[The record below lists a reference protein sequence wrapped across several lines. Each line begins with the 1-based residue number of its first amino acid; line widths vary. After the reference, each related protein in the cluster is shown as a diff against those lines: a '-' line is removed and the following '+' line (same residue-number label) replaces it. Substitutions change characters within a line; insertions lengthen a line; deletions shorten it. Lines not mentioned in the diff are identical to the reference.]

1 MRPAGLIGA
10 LAGVLVTVGTA
21 SAQQDEPRKSTR
33 YPTTGG
39 VRLPERAPL
48 METGIV
54 RMPTRKAIAI
64 PHRFELRPRR
74 YAPIGGEN
82 HNGRLSPP
90 MPTRFANPFAP
101 DLPSPGRGDG
111 DATPTNAPMHT
122 PGAFSEREIAGAI
135 DALRDGRPVPVSTS
149 RGLSRMGVPDRR
161 ALDNSIDYGPFDGG
175 IHAMPDMT
183 LQPYYTPP
191 REEAPRIQPPAARE
205 RGLAMLAEGRAA
217 HARAAL
223 RDHLSDDPE
232 DAEAAFALGV
242 AAVLAGDAPGGVA
255 SITEALW
262 IDGEI
267 AGRTDLLDTLLPRT
281 ADRRKLTQALVP
293 YAERARTG
301 EAYLAAAFS
310 VHAMGNTGRALELIR
325 KGEQAGLDADLA
337 ARLAAAL
344 TAPRR

>member
-1 MRPAGLIGA
+1 MGA
-10 LAGVLVTVGTA
+10 LAGVVIAVGVA
-21 SAQQDEPRKSTR
+21 SAQQDEPKKKTTR
-33 YPTTGG
+33 YPTSGG
-39 VRLPERAPL
+39 VRVPERAPL

-54 RMPTRKAIAI
+54 RMPTGKAIAI

-101 DLPSPGRGDG
+101 DLPAPGRGDR
-111 DATPTNAPMHT
+111 DAAPARAPMHT

-135 DALRDGRPVPVSTS
+135 DALRDGRPVPVSVST
-149 RGLSRMGVPDRR
+149 GLSRTGVPDHRPR
-161 ALDNSIDYGPFDGG
+161 DNTIGHRPFDGG
-175 IHAMPDMT
+175 YHRMPDLT
-183 LQPYYTPP
+183 LMPYYTPP
-191 REEAPRIQPPAARE
+191 SEEAPRIQPPAARE

-232 DAEAAFALGV
+232 DAEAAFAFGI
-242 AAVLAGDAPGGVA
+242 AAALAGDAPGGIA
-255 SITEALW
+255 SIAEALW
-262 IDGEI
+262 IDGELV
-267 AGRTDLLDTLLPRT
+267 GRADLLDDLLPRT
-281 ADRRKLTQALVP
+281 ADRRRLTQALVP
-293 YAERARTG
+293 HAERARTG

-310 VHAMGNTGRALELIR
+310 VHAMGNTGRALDLLR

-337 ARLAAAL
+337 ARVAAAWA
-344 TAPRR
+344 APRR